1 VRFSKPFYESLPW
14 IYLSCGVLALAAG
27 YRLRTGAAAT
37 AVSLSGLVGII
48 AGVAV
53 WLRRRDSRA
62 RDERYSGGNQPRS

>member
-1 VRFSKPFYESLPW
+1 VRFSKPVYESLPW
-14 IYLSCGVLALAAG
+14 LYSSCGAAALVAG

-37 AVSLSGLVGII
+37 LVSLGGLIAII

-62 RDERYSGGNQPRS
+62 RSAEYGGEEPPAV

>member
-1 VRFSKPFYESLPW
+1 MRFSKPVYESLPW
-14 IYLSCGVLALAAG
+14 IYLSCGLLALVAG

-37 AVSLSGLVGII
+37 MVSLSGLVGIT

-62 RDERYSGGNQPRS
+62 RDERYGGGNQPRL